1 MGEHWGCWTPRPW
14 TGESL
19 HTFLPIPLLAPS
31 LISCCSFLAGNAS
44 PGSGSR
50 NTPEERWCQQLP
62 AQGRSRGRAGVP
74 LPPWGAPSC
83 RRPGCERVPQANKKP
98 LNISERSFSFPS
110 TLISSPPPTSQGSQ
124 QSCSLALFPPAQHPE
139 TLPQPPS
146 PARSCHLQ
154 TLVFFNYIFF
164 FSFSFSFPPL
174 AFSHAIRLPLAPLP
188 LPPPQAL
195 GWPRGCEVRGG
206 SGGCGGLCIDA
217 LIAHG
222 LRLTSLLP
230 GKQSPWLLALLLQ
243 RRL

>member
-31 LISCCSFLAGNAS
+31 LISRCSFLAGDAS

-50 NTPEERWCQQLP
+50 NTLEERWCQQLP

-83 RRPGCERVPQANKKP
+83 RGPGCERVPQANKKP

-154 TLVFFNYIFF
+154 TLVFFNYIYFF
-164 FSFSFSFPPL
+164 FPSPFL
-174 AFSHAIRLPLAPLP
+174 SH
-188 LPPPQAL
+188 
-195 GWPRGCEVRGG
+195 
-206 SGGCGGLCIDA
+206 
-217 LIAHG
+217 
-222 LRLTSLLP
+222 LLP
-230 GKQSPWLLALLLQ
+230 FPMPYASPWPPSPCHHPKPSAGRGAARCGVGLGVAGGFALMH
-243 RRL
+243 

>member
-1 MGEHWGCWTPRPW
+1 MGEHWGCWTPHPW

-31 LISCCSFLAGNAS
+31 LISRCSFLAGDAS

-50 NTPEERWCQQLP
+50 NTLEERWCQQLP

-83 RRPGCERVPQANKKP
+83 RGPGCERVPQANKKP

-139 TLPQPPS
+139 TFPQPPS

-164 FSFSFSFPPL
+164 FFLLLFFPTSCLFPCHTPPPGPPPL
-174 AFSHAIRLPLAPLP
+174 ATTPSPRLA
-188 LPPPQAL
+188 
-195 GWPRGCEVRGG
+195 E
-206 SGGCGGLCIDA
+206 
-217 LIAHG
+217 G
-222 LRLTSLLP
+222 LRGAGWVWGLR
-230 GKQSPWLLALLLQ
+230 GALH
-243 RRL
+243 